1 MSERLETKYCTSG
14 INWSDVKVHEL
25 PGIIR
30 DGEEAP
36 ALLDGSPKVAKL
48 LQAELSGPALTQNHE
63 PFPFGPDRKKPGAV
77 CVRPAQ
83 SQAAAAEFFRISG
96 GYSDWSM

>member
-48 LQAELSGPALTQNHE
+48 LQDIETMDLYQLRDLLFDSWDRIIDNKITHKEADALQRAAGQRLRAIRKEL
-63 PFPFGPDRKKPGAV
+63 FG
-77 CVRPAQ
+77 
-83 SQAAAAEFFRISG
+83 
-96 GYSDWSM
+96 